1 MNYFEAL
8 KMLEELHRHLVT
20 GELIELIGYIERN
33 YIAEEEE

>member
-20 GELIELIGYIERN
+20 GELIELIGSYG
-33 YIAEEEE
+33 AAV